1 MVGKVVAREAAR
13 EEDSVVDLAAVK
25 VEEDSAVDLAA
36 VKVEEDSAVD
46 LAGAK
51 VAARA
56 DNNRR
61 CIHTCLPGSSS
72 HTCISY

>member
-13 EEDSVVDLAAVK
+13 EEDSV
-25 VEEDSAVDLAA
+25 VDLAA